1 MLNVEPPA
9 NIKNSISTDRTIK
22 PVRVG
27 IKRKYNFDID
37 LPEIPA
43 EKRPKMMIG
52 GGMASVNNSANS
64 KYQ

>member
-1 MLNVEPPA
+1 M
-9 NIKNSISTDRTIK
+9 K

-27 IKRKYNFDID
+27 IKRKYAFDVD

-43 EKRPKMMIG
+43 EKRPKMMVG
-52 GGMASVNNSANS
+52 TGLASVNNSANS